1 MALDF
6 SPASGLRQL
15 ADDIAPDWQVFVA
28 AWPIPTLARRAS
40 EFLAEPDEMRI

>member
-6 SPASGLRQL
+6 SPASGVRKL
-15 ADDIAPDWQVFVA
+15 ADGIAPPWQVFDA
-28 AWPIPTLARRAS
+28 AWPIPTLSPRAS